1 MELYKWKESLFF
13 LLLFYSSCFRCS
25 LSKPEIGRQR
35 DDFLRRKKRRRIS
48 PMRKKIGGNGENHSQ
63 MEKKPFFSFVFF
75 SKGERKMKPL
85 REKSTLAD
93 WTTCVRR
100 FVFLPFILY
109 PSEQT
114 ENAKKR
120 KGLLLGAKKREA
132 LLQYTSSLQAS
143 SLLRLKLFD
152 WHYCCTYLSFLPF
165 LEHIERSCF
174 LCVKRSLLLRKKS
187 SAHFLMS
194 AQEKRKLF
202 SQ

>member
-1 MELYKWKESLFF
+1 MWNCINGKRVYFSFF
-13 LLLFYSSCFRCS
+13 FFYSSCFRCS

-63 MEKKPFFSFVFF
+63 MEKKPFFSFVFL
-75 SKGERKMKPL
+75 KGERKMKPL

-120 KGLLLGAKKREA
+120 KGLLLGGKK
-132 LLQYTSSLQAS
+132 
-143 SLLRLKLFD
+143 
-152 WHYCCTYLSFLPF
+152 
-165 LEHIERSCF
+165 ERS
-174 LCVKRSLLLRKKS
+174 LTTVHVVLASV
-187 SAHFLMS
+187 
-194 AQEKRKLF
+194 
-202 SQ
+202 